1 MESEGAP
8 NVTQPQV
15 TAQEERPPRAV
26 PAIVLATVLVCSGLI
41 MWTAY
46 FDEWLSPYIFDG
58 DAEQHVWWTYRWSDP
73 ELFPRDLIYDFFSL
87 PIFAPLG
94 YQAVYR
100 VLVPFVDAEKLS
112 KALPV
117 PLMVFSVL
125 ACFVAFRRWCK
136 GGWLGPTLA
145 TFLFVL
151 ICTRYFRG
159 GLPRSFAMPVVAAF
173 AWLST
178 SRRVWPLGVGLLI
191 AVLFYP
197 PPVTVLGL
205 TSLAIIFWRWRQG
218 ELAMKDLAAYAAI
231 TILAVGVFL
240 ACYTVGKPKW
250 VGHRPTAAQ
259 VRSMPEFFSEEGG
272 GHGRGAMFGTSP
284 VDFYLTSQRT
294 GLGIRTLYLMP
305 LLVLGV
311 VVAAC
316 RRFRDA
322 VPALIPGMIV
332 ASLALFIAA
341 HILLPRLFYPNRHVR
356 YTMPVPILGLT
367 ALMITWPAGAV
378 AARRPG
384 ARNFGRRY
392 WWLALLPFVLLT
404 AHRIAGAVHDART
417 LPPPDPSEAAVIE
430 FCRQTPKDTLFAGL
444 PSQMDPIPLL
454 ARRSVLAS
462 HETALPHYLGYY
474 SLVRARIEDEL
485 RLLHATSWPEALG
498 IAGKYGVG
506 YVIVPRDLLDP
517 KRPLASPPHRELDVE
532 LRKQAESKGAVMLN
546 PPPGRRVLRTERYDI
561 VDVRAP
567 GKGGAT
573 PSSSP
578 SGDHF
583 LKNSY

>member
-1 MESEGAP
+1 M
-8 NVTQPQV
+8 
-15 TAQEERPPRAV
+15 

-58 DAEQHVWWTYRWSDP
+58 DIQQHVWWTYKWSDP
-73 ELFPRDLIYDFFSL
+73 ELFPNDPVYRFFSL

-117 PLMVFSVL
+117 PLMILSVL
-125 ACFVAFRRWCK
+125 ACFIAFRRWCK
-136 GGWLGPTLA
+136 GDWLGPTLA

-151 ICTRYFRG
+151 ICTRYFKG

-178 SRRVWPLGVGLLI
+178 SRRVWPLGAGLLI

-218 ELAMKDLAAYAAI
+218 GLVLKDLAAYGAI

-250 VGHRPTAAQ
+250 VGHRPTAEQ
-259 VRSMPEFFSEEGG
+259 VRSMPEFFTEEGG
-272 GHGRGAMFGTSP
+272 GHGRSAMLGASP
-284 VDFYLTSQRT
+284 TDFYLTSQRT
-294 GLGIRTLYLMP
+294 GLGTRTLYLLP

-311 VVAAC
+311 AVAAY
-316 RRFRDA
+316 RRFRDP

-332 ASLALFIAA
+332 ASLALFVAA
-341 HILLPRLFYPNRHVR
+341 HILLPKLFYPNRHVR
-356 YTMPVPILGLT
+356 YTMPVPVLGLT
-367 ALMITWPAGAV
+367 ALTVTWLAGSV

-384 ARNFGRRY
+384 ARQFGRRY

-404 AHRIAGAVHDART
+404 GYRIAGAVHAACT
-417 LPPPDPSEAAVIE
+417 LRPPDPSQVAVIE
-430 FCRQTPKDTLFAGL
+430 FCRQTPKGTLLAGL
-444 PSQMDPIPLL
+444 PSEMNSVPLL
-454 ARRSVLAS
+454 AKRSVLAS
-462 HETALPHYLGYY
+462 PETALPHYLGYY
-474 SLVRARIEDEL
+474 YLMRARLQDEL
-485 RLLHATSWPEALG
+485 RLLYATSWPEALK
-498 IAGKYGVG
+498 IAGHYGVG
-506 YVIVPRDLLDP
+506 YVIVPRNLLDT
-517 KRPLASPPHRELDVE
+517 KRPYVALPNRELDME
-532 LRKQAESKGAVMLN
+532 LRKRAAAEGAIMLN
-546 PPPGRRVLRTERYDI
+546 PPPGRRVLRTELYDI
-561 VDVRAP
+561 VDVRAT
-567 GKGGAT
+567 GK
-573 PSSSP
+573 PE
-578 SGDHF
+578 
-583 LKNSY
+583 